1 MKHLVRTRRTA
12 MIVEAVKNSLEVF
25 VVVLACIVLTQLLG
39 ILCGCSSFPQSRIK
53 AKTAPA
59 MTTKALDLNPYP
71 MFTDAQCYA
80 LLKSR
85 DNWLFTAK
93 LLGGLG
99 GSAAI
104 ITPVPTWNDA
114 GRWALGASAAALTVG
129 GVASAWIGES
139 KSDEFEEFCKVEN

>member
-1 MKHLVRTRRTA
+1 MKYL
-12 MIVEAVKNSLEVF
+12 I
-25 VVVLACIVLTQLLG
+25 LTLFLL
-39 ILCGCSSFPQSRIK
+39 IGCASFPQSRIK
-53 AKTAPA
+53 ARTMPE
-59 MTTKALDLNPYP
+59 TRSLDPNPYP
-71 MFTDAQCYA
+71 MFSDAQCYA

-99 GSAAI
+99 GASAL
-104 ITPVPTWNDA
+104 ITPIPQWNDA

-139 KSDEFEEFCKVEN
+139 KNDEFEEFCKVE